1 MVAHANVQ
9 CTYDST
15 MLLCLDNHR
24 LMHVTA
30 SCFHFVGLSRSAGE
44 ALTSMYCIP

>member
-1 MVAHANVQ
+1 MVARANVHS
-9 CTYDST
+9 TYDGT

-30 SCFHFVGLSRSAGE
+30 SCFHFDGLSRSAGE
-44 ALTSMYCIP
+44 ALT

>member
-1 MVAHANVQ
+1 MVAHANLH
-9 CTYDST
+9 TSYDGT

-30 SCFHFVGLSRSAGE
+30 SCFHFVGLSRSAGG
-44 ALTSMYCIP
+44 ALTTKYCIF